1 MRIAAELGTKTTVH
15 VSAVVAIAVGVAAA
29 AGGTSRCSIHYLV
42 RIPNAALLTPPPS
55 PTFLFIMENFYLIIS
70 LPAAALVPP
79 LSTDNIPSIHMHID
93 IDIDAAFSGYCG
105 EFLLSFIWSTYS
117 GTQ

>member
-1 MRIAAELGTKTTVH
+1 MRNAAELGTRMTVH

-42 RIPNAALLTPPPS
+42 RIPNAALLTPS
-55 PTFLFIMENFYLIIS
+55 PTFLFITENFYLIIS

-79 LSTDNIPSIHMHID
+79 PSTDNIPSIHIHID

-105 EFLLSFIWSTYS
+105 EFLLSIIWSTYS